1 VTITRPEPN
10 ASTTRV
16 KELTGGM
23 RTLLW
28 IAATLVFLAGV
39 QLFVFSEDTGRYF
52 AWTIDFPLT
61 AAFLG
66 AAYWASVAL
75 EILAARQRVWA
86 YARVAVPAV
95 LVFTSLT
102 LVATLLHLDLFHL
115 GTKFETTT
123 SAVTW
128 FWIVIY
134 AVVPV
139 MMMVLAAKQW
149 RAPGV
154 DPPRGSPLP
163 HWIAGVLW
171 VHAAVMIFVGAAL
184 FIAPERTGSL
194 WPWPLT
200 PLTGRAVGAWVLSLG
215 LAAAHSLWENDTR
228 RLKPAAFG
236 YIALGVLEAIAALRF
251 VDDIDWAGLQA
262 VIYVVF
268 LASMVVVGIAAL
280 RLAGRQRPAAR

>member
-1 VTITRPEPN
+1 
-10 ASTTRV
+10 
-16 KELTGGM
+16 M
-23 RTLLW
+23 RKLLW

-39 QLFVFSEDTGRYF
+39 QLFVFPERTERFF
-52 AWTIDFPLT
+52 AWTIDSPLT

-66 AAYWASVAL
+66 AAYWASVAFK
-75 EILAARQRVWA
+75 IGAARQRVWA

-95 LVFTSLT
+95 FVFTSLT

-115 GTKFETTT
+115 GTEFETTT

-128 FWIVIY
+128 FWIGIY
-134 AVVPV
+134 AVVPL
-139 MMMVLAAKQW
+139 MMIVLAAKQW

-154 DPPRGSPLP
+154 DPPRGSALP
-163 HWIAGVLW
+163 RWIAGGLW
-171 VHAAVMIFVGAAL
+171 VHAVVMLLVGAAL
-184 FIAPERTGSL
+184 FIAPERTASL

-228 RLKPAAFG
+228 RLRPAAVG
-236 YIALGVLEAIAALRF
+236 YIALGILEAIAALRF
-251 VDDIDWAGLQA
+251 VDRVDWARLRA
-262 VIYVVF
+262 VVYVVF

-280 RLAGRQRPAAR
+280 RLAGQQRPADR

>member
-1 VTITRPEPN
+1 
-10 ASTTRV
+10 
-16 KELTGGM
+16 M

-28 IAATLVFLAGV
+28 IAGALVFLAGV
-39 QLFVFSEDTGRYF
+39 QLFVFPERTERFF

-66 AAYWASVAL
+66 AAYWASVAF
-75 EILAARQRVWA
+75 EVIAARQRVWA
-86 YARVAVPAV
+86 DARVSVPAV
-95 LVFTSLT
+95 FVFTSLT

-115 GTKFETTT
+115 GPEVETTT
-123 SAVTW
+123 KAVTW
-128 FWIVIY
+128 FWIAIY
-134 AVVPV
+134 TVVPI
-139 MMMVLAAKQW
+139 MMIFLAPRQW

-154 DPPRGSPLP
+154 DPPRRSALP

-171 VHAAVMIFVGAAL
+171 VHAVVMLFVGAAL
-184 FIAPERTGSL
+184 FIAPERTASL

-200 PLTGRAVGAWVLSLG
+200 PLTSRAVGAWVLSLG

-228 RLKPAAFG
+228 RLRPAAVG

-251 VDDIDWAGLQA
+251 VNDVDWTRLQA
-262 VIYVVF
+262 VVWVAF

-280 RLAGRQRPAAR
+280 RPAAQHRPAAP